1 MSSVD
6 GYNVMSERLSEVEME
21 MELLDAQMGCVL
33 DQRDR
38 AFERIKLLRIQRDKG
53 VCVSF
58 MSKAC
63 WCVLKILFFFLKS
76 SVFCFCR
83 MLRFFRAVLS

>member
-1 MSSVD
+1 MSSLD
-6 GYNVMSERLSEVEME
+6 VMKDQETTNRLSEVKME

-63 WCVLKILFFFLKS
+63 SFFVCLKDLVFFFFSKI
-76 SVFCFCR
+76 
-83 MLRFFRAVLS
+83 

>member
-1 MSSVD
+1 MSSLD
-6 GYNVMSERLSEVEME
+6 VMKDQETTNRLSEVKME

-63 WCVLKILFFFLKS
+63 WCVLKILFFFFPSKI
-76 SVFCFCR
+76 
-83 MLRFFRAVLS
+83 

>member
-1 MSSVD
+1 MSSLD
-6 GYNVMSERLSEVEME
+6 VMKDQETTNRLSEVKME

-63 WCVLKILFFFLKS
+63 WCVLKILFFFFS
-76 SVFCFCR
+76 F
-83 MLRFFRAVLS
+83 